1 MMSWRKRINLGTSIT
16 GMALRVLGRACT
28 RGRTRD
34 VRPETVQSTSSR
46 GHRRSMCAMRAKL
59 AVGAVLNLHGAGAAA
74 ELGALRQF
82 GAAR

>member
-1 MMSWRKRINLGTSIT
+1 
-16 GMALRVLGRACT
+16 
-28 RGRTRD
+28 
-34 VRPETVQSTSSR
+34 
-46 GHRRSMCAMRAKL
+46 MCAMRAKL